1 MKSILSLKLIQFKNE
16 KKEQKWFNYESK
28 GEHLNLLIIEEKTMA
43 DPTKF
48 ESVSITTST
57 YKILKFLGDGKITDA
72 ELTISIW

>member
-1 MKSILSLKLIQFKNE
+1 
-16 KKEQKWFNYESK
+16 
-28 GEHLNLLIIEEKTMA
+28 MA

-72 ELTISIW
+72 ELTISIQ